1 MNSGKRFSDSAVPPT
16 AFATPRLAAMAL
28 MAALGAVHWGCMDNS
43 STSGS
48 QSQSAPGRVLSS
60 NPMCLT
66 QTHLLILDRDVIA
79 NGSNCQAP
87 VETAMENPKVCRRSG
102 EKGHQHDRDCGH
114 DQEKDDLARD
124 AVERNVSKGGSG
136 SHGGRGGSGG
146 FEENSAKLAKAGA
159 GGSGGSGGSKA
170 GKGAGKCN
178 RDKDPKGHKGHR
190 CDKDAGYGGGNG
202 NGNDNGGDGNSNGNG
217 NGGGR
222 DKVEVCHIPPGN
234 PGNAHTI
241 IVGSPALEAHLAHGD
256 TLGRCLD
263 VGPTGSCEK
272 SFVGN
277 RGDLL
282 AFADK
287 VGAEVT
293 LPAGTLGDE
302 GWFAITTVRIA
313 WRSAG
318 PDMTDGLRNYVEAG
332 PGLGTANAAGSTEAL
347 LENVPN
353 LTPLRATGLT
363 RLEGRAVCAIV
374 LDGEV
379 EMGYNPLQG
388 DISGPNLGKV
398 AFQVLSV
405 ESASTEPNALPSV
418 RVRILDADAVC
429 GDPLTPYI
437 DAPPS
442 ISPTQPPDVVRPSC
456 AIQQNLI
463 SEPWDTFDSTK
474 WRGDGNQAIENGFYY
489 ARSGAFSSAADW
501 ISPCPVPVDTNT
513 VLRFSNR
520 LQLVSPAQ
528 NEFAESGALFLINA
542 GAEGT
547 YDNYVFVNVGY
558 TMSPSKVFVELFGSD
573 GGTDFDQY
581 EETNIP
587 YSTSQIFNVD
597 LWILPNAYHIAV
609 GDMMI
614 DTVALASTVA
624 SVGLF
629 ETGVQQNGAG
639 LRGLIDMTTIEKLCR
654 TVNQE
659 QMLKRHSVHRNRKK
673 ERLGTRCLTRN
684 KYVSLAKERI
694 KYCARPSR
702 GMQIL
707 SKMQHRPDF
716 D

>member
-1 MNSGKRFSDSAVPPT
+1 MNPGKKISDSSVSQNVSAWT
-16 AFATPRLAAMAL
+16 RLAL
-28 MAALGAVHWGCMDNS
+28 LAAVGAVQWGCTDNS

-48 QSQSAPGRVLSS
+48 QTQTSAFRVESS

-66 QTHLLILDRDVIA
+66 KTHLLILDRDAIA
-79 NGSNCQAP
+79 NGRNCQAP
-87 VETAMENPKVCRRSG
+87 VDTVKVCRKGG
-102 EKGHQHDRDCGH
+102 ERGHKHDRNCDR
-114 DQEKDDLARD
+114 DKEKDYSAREA
-124 AVERNVSKGGSG
+124 AVRNSAKGVSGG
-136 SHGGRGGSGG
+136 HGGRGGSG
-146 FEENSAKLAKAGA
+146 SA
-159 GGSGGSGGSKA
+159 GSGGSGSGNGGSGGRGDRGGNSGHKCDRDNDP
-170 GKGAGKCN
+170 KGHYGHRCDKENGGSEDHKWCD
-178 RDKDPKGHKGHR
+178 RDKDPKGHKGHH
-190 CDKDAGYGGGNG
+190 CDKDP
-202 NGNDNGGDGNSNGNG
+202 DEDD
-217 NGGGR
+217 R
-222 DKVEVCHIPPGN
+222 DKVLVCHIPPGN

-241 IVGSPALEAHLAHGD
+241 RVGSAAVKAHLAHGD
-256 TLGRCLD
+256 DLKSCPD
-263 VGPTGSCEK
+263 DDDEGPGPSGSCEK
-272 SFVGN
+272 SFIGN

-287 VGAEVT
+287 VGTEVT

-332 PGLGTANAAGSTEAL
+332 PGLGTSDAAGNKETL

-353 LTPLRATGLT
+353 LTPLRATGLA
-363 RLEGRAVCAIV
+363 RLEGRAVCAVV

-379 EMGYNPLQG
+379 EMGYDPLHG

-405 ESASTEPNALPSV
+405 QSASNDPNALPSV

-429 GDPLTPYI
+429 GETLTPYV
-437 DAPPS
+437 DVPAAV
-442 ISPTQPPDVVRPSC
+442 SPTQPPDVVRPAC
-456 AIQQNLI
+456 VIQENLV
-463 SEPWDTFDSTK
+463 SESWNLFDSTV
-474 WRGDGNQAIENGFYY
+474 WRGDGDQAIENGFFY
-489 ARSGAFSSAADW
+489 ARSGATSSAADW
-501 ISPCPVPVDTNT
+501 ISPCPVPVDTMT
-513 VLRFSNR
+513 ALRFSNR
-520 LQLVSPAQ
+520 LKLVSPTQ
-528 NEFAESGALFLINA
+528 NEFAESGALFLVNA
-542 GAEGT
+542 GAEGA
-547 YDNYVFVNVGY
+547 YDKYVFVNVGY

-587 YSTSQIFNVD
+587 FSTSQLFNVD

-614 DTVALASTVA
+614 DTVNLASPVA

-639 LRGLIDMTTIEKLCR
+639 LRGLIDMTTISKLCR
-654 TVNQE
+654 TVNQA
-659 QMLKRHSVHRNRKK
+659 QQLKRHSMHRERKK
-673 ERLGTRCLTRN
+673 ARLGTRCLTRN
-684 KYVSLAKERI
+684 KYVRLAKERI
-694 KYCARPSR
+694 KHCAKPTR

-707 SKMQHRPDF
+707 AKMKERPEF